1 MNKDLVYWLFLKRS
15 FDFFMSVI
23 LLITLSWLIF
33 LAWFFSSINMRKNGF
48 FLQQRVGKD
57 GVLFYIIK
65 IRTMNSHSLQKTTI
79 TTSKDP
85 RITNLGKLLRRTKID
100 ELPQLWNV
108 FTGDMSLVGPRP
120 DVPGYADK
128 LQEDVRK
135 ELLSVYPGITGP
147 ATLAYRNEET
157 LLSRQEDPEFYNDNV
172 IYPDKV
178 QINLNYIRNWRFRD
192 DLKFI
197 FQTIIG

>member
-1 MNKDLVYWLFLKRS
+1 MNKDVVYWLLLKRS

-33 LAWFFSSINMRKNGF
+33 FAWFFSSINTRENGF

-65 IRTMNSHSLQKTTI
+65 IRTMNSHSLQKTTV

-85 RITNLGKLLRRTKID
+85 RITNLGKFLRRTKID

-108 FTGDMSLVGPRP
+108 FTGDMSFVGPRP

-157 LLSRQEDPEFYNDNV
+157 LLSQQEDPEFYNDNV